1 MQTLEAGPEGDTV
14 GDSSRLQPPH
24 RARLLAVGIR
34 LGQLG
39 LPPLLD
45 QHAPARELLHE
56 PGDDGLH
63 QRVQL
68 LVGGRSRLDEGG

>member
-14 GDSSRLQPPH
+14 SDSSRLQLPH
-24 RARLLAVGIR
+24 RARLLVVGIR

-39 LPPLLD
+39 LPHLLD
-45 QHAPARELLHE
+45 QHAPARERLHE